1 MRMSKMKKIV
11 AENERKTWERLKD
24 LETTKAWKTT
34 KGRITYEEALLMNRT
49 RWNVWNEIKGL
60 I

>member
-1 MRMSKMKKIV
+1 MSEIKKIV
-11 AENERKTWERLKD
+11 AENERKTWDALKD
-24 LETTKAWKTT
+24 LETTKAWATT
-34 KGRITYEEALLMNRT
+34 KGRITYKEALLMNRT